1 MITSDFLRIFLNGR
15 SLRAACKDLTAAQL
29 EEVSYKLIAIID
41 EKREEERKISAAQ
54 AERSEQLTSIKAMML
69 DAGIDP
75 SELIGESAPSKR
87 TPKLAKYRYL
97 KDGKE
102 QGWTGQGRMP
112 APIAKAISQ
121 GGTLADF
128 LILGSA

>member
-1 MITSDFLRIFLNGR
+1 MMTSDFLRIFLNGR
-15 SLRAACKDLTAAQL
+15 SLRAACKDITAEQL

-54 AERSEQLTSIKAMML
+54 AERSEQLASIKAMML
-69 DAGIDP
+69 DAGINP

-87 TPKLAKYRYL
+87 TPKPAKYRYV

-121 GGTLADF
+121 GGKLADF